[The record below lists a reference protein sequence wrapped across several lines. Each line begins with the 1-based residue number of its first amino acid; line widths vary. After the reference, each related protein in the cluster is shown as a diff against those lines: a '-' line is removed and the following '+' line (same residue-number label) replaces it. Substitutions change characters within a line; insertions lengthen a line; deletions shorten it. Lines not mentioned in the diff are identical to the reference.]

1 MRNIPHKL
9 NESQVMAIR
18 IFIDAFDDISPCGD
32 VGKLRGLALNDVM
45 WGLYYCG
52 QVRRIQRKY

>member
-1 MRNIPHKL
+1 
-9 NESQVMAIR
+9 MAIC

-45 WGLYYCG
+45 WGL
-52 QVRRIQRKY
+52 